1 MNNFVYYNPVKI
13 LFGAGQIEKLSKE
26 IPADA
31 NILMLYG
38 GGSIKKNGVYNQ
50 VKIALDNFNLT
61 EFGGVEPN
69 PSYETLMEA
78 VKVVKNKQIDFL
90 LAVGGGS
97 VIDGTK
103 FVAAAARYQGDD
115 PWDLLSK
122 GAKVKDALPLATV
135 LTLPATGS
143 EVNGNSVISR
153 KSIKEKLA
161 FGHPKLFPV
170 FSVLDPQVV
179 ASLPER
185 QIRNG
190 IVDAYVHVIEQ
201 YLTYPVHAELQD
213 RWAES
218 ILSGLIEIGPKVLKA
233 PDDYQNAA
241 NLMWMASMA
250 LGGIIK
256 VGCPED
262 WATHMIGH
270 ELTAMHGVDHAL
282 SLAIVLPG
290 VMDEMREEKREKLLQ
305 YAERIWGIRAGDEV
319 ERIDEAIKQTNYFF
333 QRLGMKTRLSEHN
346 IRQETILEIQKRF
359 ENRPGFDALSET
371 QTLTPVRV
379 KALLEKRL

>member
-26 IPADA
+26 IPSDA
-31 NILMLYG
+31 KVLMLYG
-38 GGSIKKNGVYNQ
+38 GGSIKSNGIYDQ
-50 VKIALDNFNLT
+50 VKIALENFAMT
-61 EFGGVEPN
+61 EFGGIEPN
-69 PSYETLMEA
+69 PTYETLMKA
-78 VKVVKNKQIDFL
+78 VQVVNDKNIDFL

-103 FVAAAARYQGDD
+103 FVAAAAKYQGDD
-115 PWDLLSK
+115 PWDMLTK
-122 GAKVKDALPLATV
+122 GAEVKDALPLGTV

-143 EVNGNSVISR
+143 EVNGNAVISR
-153 KSIKEKLA
+153 KSIREKLA
-161 FGHPKLFPV
+161 FGHSRLFPV
-170 FSVLDPQVV
+170 FSVLDPHVV

-190 IVDAYVHVIEQ
+190 IVDAYIHVIEQ

-218 ILSGLIEIGPKVLKA
+218 ILKSLIKVGPEVLKA
-233 PDDYQNAA
+233 PDNYHNAA
-241 NLMWMASMA
+241 NLMWLASMA

-262 WATHMIGH
+262 WSTHMIGH

-290 VMDEMREEKREKLLQ
+290 VMEEMREEKREKLLQ
-305 YAERIWGIRAGDEV
+305 YADRIWGIQSGDNGQ
-319 ERIDEAIKQTNYFF
+319 RIDEAIKQTNYFF
-333 QRLGMKTRLSEHN
+333 QRLGMKTRLSDHN
-346 IRQETILEIQKRF
+346 IGKDTISEIQKRF
-359 ENRPGFDALSET
+359 KSRPGFDALSET
-371 QTLTPVRV
+371 GTLTPDRV
-379 KALLEKRL
+379 KALLESRL

>member
-13 LFGAGQIEKLSKE
+13 LFGAGQIEKISKE
-26 IPADA
+26 IPSEAK
-31 NILMLYG
+31 ILMLYG
-38 GGSIKKNGVYNQ
+38 GGSIKSNGVYDQ
-50 VKIALDNFNLT
+50 VKIALEDFDLT
-61 EFGGVEPN
+61 EFGGIEPN
-69 PSYETLMEA
+69 PTYETLMEA
-78 VKVVKNKQIDFL
+78 VKIVNEKNIDFL

-103 FVAAAARYQGDD
+103 FVAAAAKYQGDD

-122 GAKVKDALPLATV
+122 GAKVKDAVSLATV

-153 KSIKEKLA
+153 KSTQEKLA
-161 FGHPKLFPV
+161 FGHPRLFPV

-185 QIRNG
+185 QVRNG
-190 IVDAYVHVIEQ
+190 IVDAYIHVIEQ

-213 RWAES
+213 KWAES
-218 ILSGLIEIGPKVLKA
+218 ILTSLIEIGPEVLKS
-233 PDDYQNAA
+233 PDNYHHAA
-241 NLMWMASMA
+241 NLMWLASMA

-262 WATHMIGH
+262 WSTHMIGH

-305 YAERIWGIRAGDEV
+305 YAERIWGIRAGDDD

-333 QRLGMKTRLSEHN
+333 QRLGMETRLSDHN
-346 IRQETILEIQKRF
+346 IGHETIDEIQKRF
-359 ENRPGFDALSET
+359 ESRPGFDALSET
-371 QTLTPVRV
+371 ETLTPERV
-379 KALLEKRL
+379 KTLLESRL